1 MKRFIF
7 SLLLLFHGF
16 KALSA
21 GDATIRHDAAQD
33 TCAPISTLPCTAL
46 KVNLPYSLSFNTPVA
61 NTINDKTGQG
71 TGFTTVNTYS
81 GVRLSA
87 DGLPRV
93 KNVPGYDPSKI
104 TLTGGVLQVIANKGI
119 DFQTNNNQL
128 NVLGV
133 QIQPSGKVQLE
144 VKVINPYNNTQSQQ
158 GGLWYG
164 LNDKTYLKLG
174 ITGNKVELRKE
185 VNDVSSTISGT
196 ANPDQRVT
204 AVIPNLS
211 TQTVTLR
218 LVVDSTAQTAEGFYS
233 IDGVNFSSAGAT
245 GYPNSSLNIQNSG
258 LASGILYAGIFA
270 TYRNGTA
277 PVTYNFDDFSV
288 MAIAPQAFNGCA
300 PLSTLGCAAIKV
312 NLPFGLSFDAAVP
325 GTISDKNGQGTGFTT
340 VNTYSGIRLSADGQP
355 SIKQVPGYEPS
366 KIAIA
371 GGRLQL
377 VANKGI
383 DYQSNNNQLNVL
395 SVQIHP
401 VGLLQLDVKIINPYN
416 GTQSQQGGLWY
427 GLNDKTYI
435 KLGVTGNR
443 VELRK
448 ELNDVTSNLTGTSN
462 PDQRITPVISGLSTK
477 EVLLKLVIDSAAQ
490 TAEGFYCTDGVN
502 YSSTGS
508 IGYASRS
515 VNIQNTGLASGL
527 VYAGVFATYRN
538 GTSAVTYTFDN
549 FNISARSQT
558 VVQPPAENTLAFS
571 KDTLNF
577 TVLKGAQVLPQA
589 VKLLAN
595 PATSV
600 FTLSKTTA
608 DWLTLPTNPSD
619 SLKFGPQ
626 NISSNMPVG
635 NYQALVTYASEG
647 YKSATLLITLDVV
660 AGNTLQTVN
669 VNFQNAQTVPPGDYI
684 IDYGQAYGER
694 TGQYQSALL
703 RYGWRKRADGTPLNL
718 VGNGRLRT
726 LPEDILLATIFHMQ
740 ANNIPG
746 TFQGVKTEGYWEIE
760 VPNGT
765 YDATVSVGD
774 GNVST
779 APEIHYLNVEGVNAI
794 SNFKPIG
801 KQGDIGRFKSNT
813 IRVTVADEHLTINA
827 DGGTN
832 TKINFANIVPVS
844 VAPYLYWVAGNK
856 NLTLHKGTNQSTSF
870 AMVLSSS
877 NNLASTY
884 QVSISFPTGSPAWLS
899 TSPTVTGAQP
909 KIAFNYSAAKNLNVG
924 IYYATIRATSATYTS
939 ADVIVQINVV
949 DDASPYVIATSPA
962 NGARDVSLNTVSIAA
977 NSLHVPAVAGY
988 QGGVDNQTINDTTV
1002 KLYKQI
1008 DTSFYR
1014 VKGTVQ
1020 GTGGGDAISF
1030 SPSVSLEP
1038 YTQYKF
1044 VITSGVKS
1052 YSGAAF
1058 APYEMK
1064 FTTGPAVID
1073 SSTFLNAQ
1081 FKKIPIPGTQNIK
1094 YSSLTFGPDGKF
1106 YALRFDGLIERFT
1119 VNHTDGTLSEKQT
1132 ISTLANKYGT
1142 RTAIGLA
1149 FDPQST
1155 PTNLLLWVSHS
1166 SGGLMAGPMFD
1177 GNISRLSGD
1186 SLQSEQLMV
1195 TKLPR
1200 STRDHM
1206 VNSINFGPDGALYI
1220 CQGSNTSAGDYDA
1233 DWQRN
1238 ETLLSGTIL
1247 RLDVNKLNAFALP
1260 LNVQTTSNQ
1269 ALINA
1274 APVTSA
1280 FMSDGTY
1287 NPYGTES
1294 PLTIYASGVRNAYDL
1309 VWHTNGQLYIPTNGS
1324 GGGGNSPASVTGTR
1338 RPNGTFYNGP
1348 AVEATKGVKVQDDW
1362 LFRVNPDK
1370 SVGYFGHPNP
1380 LRGEYVIN
1388 RGFTDNPLYSPAV
1401 SADSNYRAAYD
1412 FGLNHSPDGALEYKS
1427 NNFNGALKGKLLVC
1441 RFSGGGDIVVMEPGS
1456 IAKTTYSNGD
1466 DHIYD
1471 VVKVTTGSSNSG
1483 LVGMSGFTN
1492 PLDIVEDVTN
1502 GNLYVAEFNW
1512 NDNPN
1517 LTSQITLLKAQSQ
1530 PSVPLAK
1537 LAVAANLDAPISEY
1551 DSKNYWITIAN
1562 QGDGTLKV
1570 KNINLTG
1577 DGAAKFKIAGLHLPS
1592 VKEPLIIKKNS
1603 SISFKVNS
1611 TAAFSRSTIARL
1623 RVTTVGDTTKDV
1635 EIDNIRAEEN
1645 ADSTKASYIAN
1656 TQLNTN
1662 TVLSPLLT
1670 VYPNPNH
1677 GEPVSVII
1685 RNLKPRQAINIYL
1698 YNRNGRQLKMLKASA
1713 DNNGSYNATFV
1724 IDGSEAV
1731 GFYLVRAE
1739 YDGGSKVS
1747 KVIVLK

>member
-7 SLLLLFHGF
+7 SLLLISRAITSLG
-16 KALSA
+16 A
-21 GDATIRHDAAQD
+21 GNVMISHDAAQD
-33 TCAPISTLPCTAL
+33 TCAAVSTLPCTAL
-46 KVNLPYSLSFNTPVA
+46 KVSLPYSLSFNTPIA

-87 DGLPRV
+87 DGLPPF

-104 TLTGGVLQVIANKGI
+104 SLTNGVLQIVAHKGI

-144 VKVINPYNNTQSQQ
+144 VKIINPYNNTQSQQ

-174 ITGNKVELRKE
+174 VTGNKIEFRKE
-185 VNDVSSTISGT
+185 VNDVTSTVSGT
-196 ANPDQRVT
+196 TNPDQRLT
-204 AVIPNLS
+204 SVITGLS
-211 TQTVTLR
+211 TKTVTLR
-218 LVVDSTAQTAEGFYS
+218 LVIDSTAQTAEGFYS
-233 IDGVNFSSAGAT
+233 TDGVNFSSAGAT

-258 LASGILYAGIFA
+258 LASGILYAGIFT
-270 TYRNGTA
+270 TYRNGTS
-277 PVTYNFDDFSV
+277 PVTYTFDDFSV
-288 MAIAPQAFNGCA
+288 KSIAPQVFNCCA
-300 PLSTLGCAAIKV
+300 PLSTLNCAALKV

-325 GTISDKNGQGTGFTT
+325 GSINDKNGQGTGFTT
-340 VNTYSGIRLSADGQP
+340 VNTYTGTRLVADGQP
-355 SIKQVPGYEPS
+355 SLQQVPGYEPS
-366 KIAIA
+366 KISVG

-395 SVQIHP
+395 GVQFQP
-401 VGLLQLDVKIINPYN
+401 FGLLQLDVKIVNPYN
-416 GTQSQQGGLWY
+416 GTQSQQGGIWY

-443 VELRK
+443 VELRR
-448 ELNDVTSNLTGTSN
+448 ELNDVTSTVTGTTN

-477 EVLLKLVIDSAAQ
+477 EVLLKLVIDSAEQ
-490 TAEGFYCTDGVN
+490 TAEGFYCIDGVN
-502 YSSTGS
+502 YISTGS
-508 IGYASRS
+508 VGYASRS
-515 VNIQNTGLASGL
+515 MNIQNSGLASGL
-527 VYAGVFATYRN
+527 VYAGLFATYRN
-538 GTSAVTYTFDN
+538 GTSAVTYTFDD
-549 FNISARSQT
+549 FNISARTQN
-558 VVQPPAENTLAFS
+558 VVQPPSESTLTFS
-571 KDTLNF
+571 KDTLKF
-577 TVLKGAQVLPQA
+577 TVLKGADILPQA
-589 VKLLAN
+589 VKLLSN
-595 PATSV
+595 PSTHA
-600 FTLSKTTA
+600 FTLAKTTA

-626 NISSNMPVG
+626 NISANMPAG
-635 NYQALVTYASEG
+635 NYQALITYASEG

-660 AGNTLQTVN
+660 ENLIPKTVN
-669 VNFQNAQTVPPGDYI
+669 VNFQNAQTVPPGDYF
-684 IDYGQAYGER
+684 IDYGQAYGDR
-694 TGQYQSALL
+694 LGQYQGALL
-703 RYGWRKRADGTPLNL
+703 RYGWRKRADGTALNL

-726 LPEDILLATIFHMQ
+726 LPEDILLATVFHMQ
-740 ANNIPG
+740 ANNISG

-779 APEIHYLNVEGVNAI
+779 APEYHYLNVEGVNAI
-794 SNFKPIG
+794 TNFKPIG

-844 VAPYLYWVAGNK
+844 TAPYLYWETGNK
-856 NLTLHKGTNQSTSF
+856 NLTFRKGTNQNTVF
-870 AMVLSSS
+870 EMVLSSS
-877 NNLASTY
+877 NNQAGTY
-884 QVSISFPTGSPAWLS
+884 QVSITFPTGSPAWLS
-899 TSPTVTGAQP
+899 APATVTGTQP
-909 KIAFNYSAAKNLNVG
+909 KIPFNYSAAKNLNIG
-924 IYYATIRATSATYTS
+924 IYYATIRATSATFTS
-939 ADVIVQINVV
+939 ADVLVQINVV

-1008 DTSFYR
+1008 DTSFYQ

-1030 SPSVSLEP
+1030 SPSSSLEP

-1044 VITSGVKS
+1044 VIISAVKS
-1052 YSGAAF
+1052 YPGAAF

-1073 SSTFLNAQ
+1073 SNNFLNAQ

-1094 YSSLTFGPDGKF
+1094 YSSLAFGPDGKF

-1119 VNHTDGTLSEKQT
+1119 VNHSDGSLSDKQT
-1132 ISTLANKYGT
+1132 LYTMVSKYGS

-1155 PTNLLLWVSHS
+1155 PTNPILWVSHS
-1166 SGGLMAGPMFD
+1166 SGGLTAGPMFD

-1186 SLQSEQLMV
+1186 SLQNEQLMV

-1206 VNSINFGPDGALYI
+1206 VNSVNFGPDGALYI

-1233 DWQRN
+1233 DWQRD

-1247 RLDVNKLNAFALP
+1247 RLDVGKLNAMALP
-1260 LNVQTTSNQ
+1260 LNAQTTSNQ

-1274 APVTSA
+1274 APTTSA

-1287 NPYGTES
+1287 NPYGSES

-1324 GGGGNSPASVTGTR
+1324 GGGGNSPASVMGTR
-1338 RPNGTFYNGP
+1338 RPNGTFYSGP

-1362 LFRVNPDK
+1362 LFRVNPNK

-1401 SADSNYRAAYD
+1401 NADSNYGAAYD
-1412 FGLNHSPDGALEYKS
+1412 FGLNHSPNGALEYKS

-1456 IAKTTYSNGD
+1456 IANTIYPNGD
-1466 DHIYD
+1466 DQIYD
-1471 VVKVTTGSSNSG
+1471 IVKVTNGSANSG

-1492 PLDIVEDVTN
+1492 PLDIAEDVTN
-1502 GNLYVAEFNW
+1502 GNLYVSEFNW

-1517 LTSQITLLKAQSQ
+1517 LTAQITLLKAQSQ
-1530 PSVPLAK
+1530 PSAPVAK
-1537 LAVAANLDAPISEY
+1537 LAVAANLDSPVNEY

-1562 QGDGTLKV
+1562 QGDGTLKI
-1570 KNINLTG
+1570 KNISLNG
-1577 DGAAKFKIAGLHLPS
+1577 DGATKFKVASLNLPS

-1611 TAAFSRSTIARL
+1611 IAAFNRSTIARL
-1623 RVTTVGDTTKDV
+1623 IVTTMGDTTREV
-1635 EIDNIRAEEN
+1635 QIDNIRPEEN
-1645 ADSTKASYIAN
+1645 AESIKAAYIAN
-1656 TQLNTN
+1656 TQQNTN
-1662 TVLSPLLT
+1662 AALQPALM

-1677 GEPVSVII
+1677 GEPVSVAIK
-1685 RNLKPRQAINIYL
+1685 NLKPQEAINIYL
-1698 YNRNGRQLKMLKASA
+1698 YNRNGRQLKVMKANA
-1713 DNNGSYNATFV
+1713 DGNGAYSTTFI
-1724 IDGSEAV
+1724 IDESEAV

-1739 YDGGSKVS
+1739 YAGGSKVS
-1747 KVIVLK
+1747 KVIVFK